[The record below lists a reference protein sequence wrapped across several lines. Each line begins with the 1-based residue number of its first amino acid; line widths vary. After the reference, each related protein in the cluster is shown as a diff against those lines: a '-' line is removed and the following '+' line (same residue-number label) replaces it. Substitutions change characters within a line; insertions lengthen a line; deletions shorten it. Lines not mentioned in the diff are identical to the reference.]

1 MPRLSLL
8 LRVALAALLCAA
20 LQSALLHPL
29 KHLDAQGAYVHVGGG
44 HGHAPGGPGDK
55 KGANPLCDTI
65 AAVAACIGGSA
76 SAFFLALPGSESL
89 ELPRAGAPRGAPS
102 PAYRSQAP
110 PPLS

>member
-8 LRVALAALLCAA
+8 LRVALAALLCTA

-29 KHLDAQGAYVHVGGG
+29 KHLDAQGGYVHLGGG
-44 HGHAPGGPGDK
+44 HGPGGPGDK

-65 AAVAACIGGSA
+65 AAVSACIGGSA
-76 SAFFLALPGSESL
+76 SAFFLALSYSESS
-89 ELPRAGAPRGAPS
+89 EFRHTGAPRSAPA